1 MRRKTAFD
9 ETEKARKD
17 ENERVKVGSD
27 RTREKDGGHGN
38 QRDETGH
45 EDARD
50 RSGASEIDFWGR

>member
-17 ENERVKVGSD
+17 ENERVEVGSD

-50 RSGASEIDFWGR
+50 RSGASEIDF